1 MGLLASR
8 GFIDV
13 RHLANLD
20 PVIGHEQPGRARP
33 VMIVSNDGF
42 NRVSGVVT
50 AIPLTRQAGKSRKVY
65 PFEVLLPERA
75 AGNPVASIVMPHQV
89 RSISKL
95 RLGER
100 LGALSDPLLQ
110 DEIEIRLMEHFG
122 IDFEPE
128 LG

>member
-1 MGLLASR
+1 VTPVDIR
-8 GFIDV
+8 KWEV
-13 RHLANLD
+13 YRANLN
-20 PVIGHEQPGRARP
+20 PVIGNEQAGQARP

-42 NRVSGVVT
+42 NRRSGVVT
-50 AIPLTRQAGKSRKVY
+50 AIPLTRQAGKTRKVY

-75 AGNPVASIVMPHQV
+75 AGNPIASIVMPHHV

-95 RLGER
+95 RLLDR
-100 LGALSDPLLQ
+100 LGVLSDPLLQ
-110 DEIEIRLMEHFG
+110 DEIEMRLLEHFG